1 MVGVRGHLWAGVLSC
16 EESDVWLHVVFGAL
30 IGDVWVEEVRR
41 WRSLMGRQAS
51 LVWRVASLFVSRTV
65 DLVVVDTSPVRRGSL
80 LIARMFGSRLVFGGT
95 VGLLL
100 GFPDIPYRGWVWI
113 KSRLSV
119 LYWCVLRRVR
129 TAKHSALRGLCD
141 VCCVKDRLQGTLGAR
156 RTWFVA

>member
-1 MVGVRGHLWAGVLSC
+1 
-16 EESDVWLHVVFGAL
+16 
-30 IGDVWVEEVRR
+30 
-41 WRSLMGRQAS
+41 MGRQAS

-80 LIARMFGSRLVFGGT
+80 LIARMFGSKLVFWGT
-95 VGLLL
+95 VGLLWAFL
-100 GFPDIPYRGWVWI
+100 ISPKEAEFWI

-129 TAKHSALRGLCD
+129 RAKHSALREPCD
-141 VCCVKDRLQGTLGAR
+141 VCCVKDRLQGFLGAR